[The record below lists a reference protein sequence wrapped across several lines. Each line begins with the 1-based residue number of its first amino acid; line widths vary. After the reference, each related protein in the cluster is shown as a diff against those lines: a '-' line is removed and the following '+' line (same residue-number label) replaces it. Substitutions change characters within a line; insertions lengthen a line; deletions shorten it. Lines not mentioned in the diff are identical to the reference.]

1 MCRKQQPDDP
11 EAWFGA
17 QCGEHIRIPGDV
29 RSFDT
34 HGRLPM
40 KLSNPDPARSVQT
53 TSVAPL
59 LLHGPAGALVPG
71 GEGRCSDAN
80 PASLSAPAA
89 RASPSGFET
98 NRLPLR
104 RNRPH
109 LPHGALL
116 AP

>member
-1 MCRKQQPDDP
+1 MCGEQQPHDP

-34 HGRLPM
+34 HSRLPM

-59 LLHGPAGALVPG
+59 LLHGPAGALVPA
-71 GEGRCSDAN
+71 GEGRCSDAK
-80 PASLSAPAA
+80 PARLSAPSA
-89 RASPSGFET
+89 RVRPRVSGT
-98 NRLPLR
+98 NRLTRR
-104 RNRPH
+104 RNRPKV
-109 LPHGALL
+109 LPGDLH
-116 AP
+116 